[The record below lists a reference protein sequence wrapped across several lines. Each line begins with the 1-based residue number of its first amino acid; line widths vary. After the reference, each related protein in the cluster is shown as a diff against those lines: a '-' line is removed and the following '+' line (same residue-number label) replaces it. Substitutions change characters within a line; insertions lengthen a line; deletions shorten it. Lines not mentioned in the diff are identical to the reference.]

1 MNIIRFL
8 PKYLDFGVNA
18 RQCILYIFFIV
29 TFCSQEN
36 CLKFVFF
43 WRTGSTTA
51 TRGHLNTTRIKATMR
66 KAVQVLP
73 SAKASVCRKEAGE
86 KEKSAQA
93 TMGRG
98 KIYERLP
105 SFLSSRRPG
114 APPIFPLLL
123 FILGYQVGASAEER
137 AVREKVNKQ
146 QGRGPELVPLTLVWN
161 RPASFPFRV

>member
-18 RQCILYIFFIV
+18 RQCILYLFFIV

-43 WRTGSTTA
+43 WRTGLTTA

-66 KAVQVLP
+66 KAVQTLS
-73 SAKASVCRKEAGE
+73 SAKASFCRREAGE
-86 KEKSAQA
+86 REKESARG

-98 KIYERLP
+98 KIYERLREASVLSLFP
-105 SFLSSRRPG
+105 SSPARLLFFHYCYLYWDTALSSAE
-114 APPIFPLLL
+114 APT
-123 FILGYQVGASAEER
+123 GC
-137 AVREKVNKQ
+137 
-146 QGRGPELVPLTLVWN
+146 GRK
-161 RPASFPFRV
+161 

>member
-1 MNIIRFL
+1 
-8 PKYLDFGVNA
+8 
-18 RQCILYIFFIV
+18 
-29 TFCSQEN
+29 
-36 CLKFVFF
+36 
-43 WRTGSTTA
+43 
-51 TRGHLNTTRIKATMR
+51 MR
-66 KAVQVLP
+66 KAVQVVP

-86 KEKSAQA
+86 KEKSARG

-137 AVREKVNKQ
+137 AVREKENKQ
-146 QGRGPELVPLTLVWN
+146 QGRGSKLVLLTLVWN
-161 RPASFPFRV
+161 RPTSFPFLV